1 MDRSKFSLV
10 LRQCRENSG
19 LTQKQVADALNVERS
34 TYAYY
39 ETGTTHPSGLMIV
52 KLANIF
58 NVNYTLFMEA
68 LSDTKFNSSGENV
81 EFTTFSDTSWRD
93 RERIYTLQKS
103 EQNLIINYR
112 TLRKDQ
118 KEKIKEL
125 IKQMQKQNQDQEKGK
140 DPIRNGN

>member
-118 KEKIKEL
+118 KETI
-125 IKQMQKQNQDQEKGK
+125 
-140 DPIRNGN
+140 